1 MTQIVRPVLPTCLA
15 HADFPRQGSPELS
28 RTSRHSYTLANGD
41 PARTTPPASPP
52 AVASPRSVARR
63 RSRSLARRACC
74 PGSRARSPGQSPAW
88 RRSLCWRAA
97 SVRHAWVSLR
107 ARSPPEM
114 GNCFNFKTAA
124 YSNCKCWRASSAASP
139 RSLTGEARFGRPD
152 LPSLPKG
159 VNPPRAIAISVE
171 TRREGLIDRRRLL
184 DIAQGRAPAE
194 QACAILCYSSGDDT
208 LSVRGTVVAQ
218 V

>member
-1 MTQIVRPVLPTCLA
+1 MTQIVRSVLPTCLA
-15 HADFPRQGSPELS
+15 HADFPRQGSPESS

-107 ARSPPEM
+107 ARSPRKWGIVLISKPQHTQIVNA
-114 GNCFNFKTAA
+114 GA
-124 YSNCKCWRASSAASP
+124 RLQPASP
-139 RSLTGEARFGRPD
+139 RSLTGEPRFGRPD

-184 DIAQGRAPAE
+184 DIAQGRAPAD
-194 QACAILCYSSGDDT
+194 QAGHGT
-208 LSVRGTVVAQ
+208 LRQRPAKTPHRLVGVF
-218 V
+218 